1 MRGRSTCWSLRDSVS
16 IESCGAPRPLMSSL
30 YSEVGEILVKP
41 PGRGDRRLTHQLT
54 NVTHECG
61 AIDLARPERG
71 EVPGRHLAV
80 DQLKAP
86 SRELAR
92 QQHERDL

>member
-1 MRGRSTCWSLRDSVS
+1 
-16 IESCGAPRPLMSSL
+16 
-30 YSEVGEILVKP
+30 
-41 PGRGDRRLTHQLT
+41 
-54 NVTHECG
+54 
-61 AIDLARPERG
+61 
-71 EVPGRHLAV
+71 VPGRHLAV